1 MKRISIIVALIIFP
15 FLSSAQDFVDQLIE
29 KYQGQKGFTT
39 VIVNKGLLDL
49 AAAMDDDEDLEKM
62 KGMID
67 NIRIIAMEDY
77 LNSENINFYNEIIS
91 QVDVDLY
98 QELMTVKES
107 DNDVVF
113 FVKYAGKDIDELLL
127 IVGGSD
133 DNAVISI
140 KGKINLKEMAALSGS
155 VNVSGMKYLD
165 ELENH

>member
-1 MKRISIIVALIIFP
+1 MKKISIIIALIIFP
-15 FLSSAQDFVDQLIE
+15 FLSNAQDFVDQLIE

-49 AAAMDDDEDLEKM
+49 AAAMDDDKDLEKM

-77 LNSENINFYNEIIS
+77 LNTENINFYNEIIS
-91 QVDVDLY
+91 QVDVGLY

-140 KGKINLKEMAALSGS
+140 KGKINIKEMASLSKSIHMNGLEHLS
-155 VNVSGMKYLD
+155 
-165 ELENH
+165 ELENY